1 MDEPTSSL
9 NESLSKKVI
18 YNLSNIKDKTII
30 ISSHKTNELSDLGY
44 KIIKIN

>member
-9 NESLSKKVI
+9 NETLSRKI
-18 YNLSNIKDKTII
+18 ILNISNLKNKTII
-30 ISSHKTNELSDLGY
+30 ISSHKVHELSDLGY